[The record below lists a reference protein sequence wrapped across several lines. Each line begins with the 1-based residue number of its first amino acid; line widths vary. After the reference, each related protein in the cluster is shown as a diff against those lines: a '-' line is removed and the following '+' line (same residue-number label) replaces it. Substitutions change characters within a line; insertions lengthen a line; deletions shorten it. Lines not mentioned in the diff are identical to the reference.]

1 MKDAI
6 GEEFSLDISGYNSIR
21 KPQFFS
27 TDKCLHDHKNKTYQY
42 INKY

>member
-6 GEEFSLDISGYNSIR
+6 GGLCAIVLDISGYNSIR

-27 TDKCLHDHKNKTYQY
+27 TDKCLHIIRTKLSN
-42 INKY
+42 I